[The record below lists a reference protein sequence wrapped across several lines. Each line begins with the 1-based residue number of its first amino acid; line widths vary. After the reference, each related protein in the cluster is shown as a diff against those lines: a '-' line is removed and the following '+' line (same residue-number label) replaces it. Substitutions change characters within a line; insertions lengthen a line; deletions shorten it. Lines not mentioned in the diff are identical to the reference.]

1 MRLLL
6 LALPALILGLR
17 LGAAEHLLP
26 VTPQTLAGWSV
37 AGAEKNA
44 LASGQQLSLPA
55 GAQLSRE
62 FSASAVIVHL
72 VSRPVLAETSAE
84 WPILEIGPV
93 ALALTGREGQGRL
106 VLVVNADHVI
116 DLPWP
121 VVPDPAHP
129 AVDLILAYDPVTG
142 AGLVGLKDQI
152 KPFAGASSAQPVAV
166 ILSAGE
172 HAAWPQDSLSVLL
185 LAADPPPPVA
195 RSGGNGGST
204 SSRAA
209 TARLKTALD
218 HLSGPAATATPGGPA
233 APATTAAPEPAPVST
248 LEIFTPP
255 AVRRGRAEA
264 VRALLARTPG
274 N

>member
-1 MRLLL
+1 MRPFTLVLLL
-6 LALPALILGLR
+6 CVFGLR
-17 LGAAEHLLP
+17 LGAAEQLLP

-44 LASGQQLSLPA
+44 LASGQQLILPA
-55 GAQLSRE
+55 NAQLSRV
-62 FSASAVIVHL
+62 FAPQAVIVRL

-93 ALALTGREGQGRL
+93 ALALTGREGHGRL
-106 VLVVNADHVI
+106 VLVVNGDRVI

-142 AGLVGLKDQI
+142 AGLIGLKDRLQ
-152 KPFAGASSAQPVAV
+152 PFASAPSAQPVEV
-166 ILSAGE
+166 ILSAGA

-185 LAADPPPPVA
+185 LADDPPPPDA
-195 RSGGNGGST
+195 RSGGNGGDAHT
-204 SSRAA
+204 RAA
-209 TARLKTALD
+209 AARLRTALD
-218 HLSGPAATATPGGPA
+218 RLPDPAAPAAPGGPA
-233 APATTAAPEPAPVST
+233 TRAAPAPAPGST

-264 VRALLARTPG
+264 VRTLLAQSQG